1 MLTYSGNQGAEC
13 SEECCLLSWPARLT
27 ASVPVDPI
35 VHAFVQHLLLIAM
48 SAFQARVVQVLLQ
61 GQGVERPDQSVW

>member
-13 SEECCLLSWPARLT
+13 SEECCLLNWPARLI

-35 VHAFVQHLLLIAM
+35 VHAFVQHLLLIEM

-61 GQGVERPDQSVW
+61 GQVVERPDQNVW